1 MGCLLDNV
9 LRVLLTLLSSPVV
22 VLLKHSWI
30 LLGWAPRWSF
40 DIDEM
45 QPLMSGSHLFSKRPF
60 LCWTFALF
68 WKPELGSPFYL
79 DISKGGRDRPTKIL
93 YFPPS
98 LFLSGEMLVEV
109 VEAKVSYRKEWGVY
123 PPPLSG
129 EHLDLPRGILS
140 AADFEVDLVYHFVLL
155 HNSVSRGCMVLF
167 CLSSAL
173 TVTADRER
181 MTGLKCLPSA
191 LCFPHGVSN
200 QGHLRWAGRLNWRS
214 SIPVSPTQAPEF
226 QISWVE
232 VICNCVMCN

>member
-109 VEAKVSYRKEWGVY
+109 VEAKVSYRKEWGVC
-123 PPPLSG
+123 PPPPFLVNTWTFPEGFYPLQTLRLTSFIILFCFTIASAVVVWFFSACRVPLLSQLT
-129 EHLDLPRGILS
+129 ERGW
-140 AADFEVDLVYHFVLL
+140 LVWNVSLQHFVF
-155 HNSVSRGCMVLF
+155 HM
-167 CLSSAL
+167 
-173 TVTADRER
+173 E
-181 MTGLKCLPSA
+181 
-191 LCFPHGVSN
+191 
-200 QGHLRWAGRLNWRS
+200 
-214 SIPVSPTQAPEF
+214 
-226 QISWVE
+226 
-232 VICNCVMCN
+232 